1 LLALLVFG
9 VVVLK
14 EAHHLL
20 AHDHEE
26 HLHCTAAGDE
36 VHFHSSDYL
45 HQSCLMCFF
54 NFSPSEE
61 TTTYFKLKEL
71 IPQPQVAHFF
81 YKNNFS
87 TSSNLTIRL
96 RGPPSV

>member
-1 LLALLVFG
+1 MLAFLVFG
-9 VVVLK
+9 AVLLK

-20 AHDHEE
+20 GHNHEE
-26 HLHCTAAGDE
+26 HLHCTAANDE
-36 VHFHSSDYL
+36 VHFHSADYL
-45 HQSCLMCFF
+45 HNDCLLCFF

-61 TTTYFKLKEL
+61 TVTHFKVKEI
-71 IPQPQVAHFF
+71 IPQPFVAIFL
-81 YKNNFS
+81 YENNFS